1 MNNYLII
8 LLCHIVAW
16 LLFCFYPLFE
26 NKLTYISIVLIGF
39 ILLSIGILNY
49 QVFKFNDIWFDFSA
63 KINQNNIDITGLV
76 SEIVN
81 NPEKRKMSDK
91 LKSDI
96 DMYEFHKALRIVTII
111 MFFVYLVAAI
121 GVRVMLMNE
130 TDDSDRLSN
139 PDETPRQVYYDET
152 PGYDET
158 PVYDENPGYDDE
170 LSMALVEV
178 TKYSDQIIKVKEKI
192 EEGGNRKKLKKKIDT
207 IREDAARAL
216 SEVNDIERRKSKP
229 GDYNIR
235 YVQVNDKK
243 IMPLRESDHV
253 RGLIPLEARN
263 TVENRAKYRSRHTI
277 PNDVYPWYPIRMR
290 DDETTLSDR

>member
-1 MNNYLII
+1 MNNYLIV

-26 NKLTYISIVLIGF
+26 NKLMYISIVLIGF

-130 TDDSDRLSN
+130 TNNLDRLSN
-139 PDETPRQVYYDET
+139 PNEPPRPVY
-152 PGYDET
+152 
-158 PVYDENPGYDDE
+158 YDENPGYDDK
-170 LSMALVEV
+170 LSTAFIEV
-178 TKYSDQIIKVKEKI
+178 TKYSDEIIKVKEKI
-192 EEGGNRKKLKKKIDT
+192 EEGGNMKKLKIKIDA

-216 SEVNDIERRKSKP
+216 NEVNDIFSQN
-229 GDYNIR
+229 GIDIR
-235 YVQVNDKK
+235 YVQVNDKE
-243 IMPLRESDHV
+243 IMPLREADHV
-253 RGLIPLEARN
+253 RGLLPLEARN
-263 TVENRAKYRSRHTI
+263 TVENRAKYRSWHKI
-277 PNDVYPWYPIRMR
+277 PDDVYPWYPIRMR
-290 DDETTLSDR
+290 DNETTLSDR

>member
-1 MNNYLII
+1 MYI
-8 LLCHIVAW
+8 L
-16 LLFCFYPLFE
+16 
-26 NKLTYISIVLIGF
+26 IVLIGF

-76 SEIVN
+76 SELVN

-111 MFFVYLVAAI
+111 MFFVYLAAAI

-130 TDDSDRLSN
+130 TDNEDRLSN
-139 PDETPRQVYYDET
+139 PNETPRQVYYDN
-152 PGYDET
+152 
-158 PVYDENPGYDDE
+158 NPGYDDE
-170 LSMALVEV
+170 LSTALLEV
-178 TKYSDQIIKVKEKI
+178 TKYSDQIIKVKERI
-192 EEGGNRKKLKKKIDT
+192 EEGGNIEKLETEINA
-207 IREDAARAL
+207 IREDAALAL
-216 SEVNDIERRKSKP
+216 TEVNNIEMRKSKP
-229 GDYNIR
+229 GEYNIR

-253 RGLIPLEARN
+253 RGLLPLEARN
-263 TVENRAKYRSRHTI
+263 TVENRAKFRKRHKI
-277 PNDVYPWYPIRMR
+277 PDDVYPWFPIRRR
-290 DDETTLSDR
+290 DDETTFTDR